1 MSESIKQVEQLFSG
15 AGGVFYTPIDD
26 IIVKLQSVTA
36 FIFDWDG
43 VFNDGRKGT
52 MSSSGFTET
61 DSMGVNLLRFSYWKD
76 KGVLPICAIITGE
89 ENPDA
94 RKYAEREHLH
104 ALYQKVKDK
113 GAILSRLRD
122 EHKADA
128 KNIAYI
134 YDDVLDLAIAKECGI
149 SICIRTNA
157 SLLLREYIAKNSL
170 CDYRTANSGGMNG
183 VREACELLIGLRGN
197 YDDILQERIEYSE
210 VYQKYFEE
218 RQKVETSIS
227 EGN

>member
-1 MSESIKQVEQLFSG
+1 MSVKQVEQLFTD
-15 AGGVFYTPIDD
+15 AGGVFSTPIDD
-26 IIVKLQSVTA
+26 LTVKLQSVTA

-61 DSMGVNLLRFSYWKD
+61 DSMGVNLLRFSYWKE
-76 KGVLPICAIITGE
+76 KGALPFCAIITGE

-104 ALYQKVKDK
+104 ALYQKVKNK
-113 GAILSRLRD
+113 EAILSRLHD
-122 EHKADA
+122 EHKLDA
-128 KNIAYI
+128 ENIAYI
-134 YDDVLDLAIAKECGI
+134 YDDVLDLAIANKCGVR
-149 SICIRTNA
+149 ICVRTNA

-170 CDYRTANSGGMNG
+170 CDYRTAGSGGMNG

-197 YDDILQERIEYSE
+197 YDEILQERIAYSE
-210 VYQKYFEE
+210 VYQKYFVE

-227 EGN
+227 EGG